1 MSRPGASGWG
11 QDAQNLLLDRV
22 LVRVFLL
29 VDDLTLAVD
38 YDVPLVDPGGKRRVH
53 LLGRIIDHCEGQRVS
68 IVGLNLL
75 TQGLGGGS
83 DICCVDHEDLL
94 VALVFELLIARFHH
108 RTGDKFTA
116 PSPLGVDKHP
126 GAVGPAQIVQLDG
139 IAVAI
144 GQRQILYGVAHVR
157 PVRARPG
164 THIRGHAGAVLALL
178 VGSRTRTART
188 TAAVVATFYSR
199 ALRNALAGAVL
210 TLLVGSGARAARSAA
225 AVVATFYSRA
235 LRNAL
240 AGAVVTLLV
249 GPGARAARSA
259 AAVVATFYSRALRN
273 ALAGAVVTL
282 LVGPG
287 ARAARSPAAVVAT
300 VFSRALRNALAGAV
314 VTLLVGPGARAA
326 RSAAAVRATLLGR
339 GQAIGLADA
348 GARVAAEARIT
359 GSAGPTTTVIA
370 ADLALACRHTVAR
383 SAYALLAGFAGAAG
397 PATAI
402 IPAGL
407 PFA

>member
-199 ALRNALAGAVL
+199 ALRNALAGAV
-210 TLLVGSGARAARSAA
+210 
-225 AVVATFYSRA
+225 
-235 LRNAL
+235 
-240 AGAVVTLLV
+240 
-249 GPGARAARSA
+249 
-259 AAVVATFYSRALRN
+259 
-273 ALAGAVVTL
+273 
-282 LVGPG
+282 
-287 ARAARSPAAVVAT
+287 
-300 VFSRALRNALAGAV
+300 